1 MAVTAAAISPGLH
14 HGRVFD
20 HAFIFGLAA
29 VALAVGALVSAE
41 PELFWTLAILDL
53 WLLGYHHVVATYT
66 RLAFDLESLREHRML
81 VFVLPFGVV
90 AGVAG
95 LLAAGGAALL
105 ATTFLYWQWFHY
117 VRQSEGIAKAYLGR
131 ATGATPG
138 DARLARVAFWAVP
151 VAGILHVSARD
162 PSTFLGMPIW
172 TLPVPAAVLPAVD
185 ALAIAAVAGWGWQQ
199 WQAWRARRLAHR
211 YVTYVLT
218 HWAVFGAGYVLI
230 ETLNHGWLVVNV
242 WHNAQYILFVWLFNN
257 RRHGSGTAAPGKA
270 FLATISRDG
279 RFPLYIAVC
288 LTLSTAVYFCI
299 ERFGVG
305 ALQSS
310 LGVSAMVAGLAVYQ
324 SLNFHHY
331 IVDSVIWK
339 LRKRSVAATLGVH

>member
-1 MAVTAAAISPGLH
+1 MAVSAASISPGLH

-29 VALAVGALVSAE
+29 LALGVGALVSVQ
-41 PELFWTLAILDL
+41 PGVFWTLVVLDL

-66 RLAFDLESLREHRML
+66 RLVFDLESLREHRFL
-81 VFVLPFGVV
+81 VFALPFGVV

-131 ATGATPG
+131 ARGASAG
-138 DARLARVAFWAVP
+138 DARLARAAFWAVP

-162 PSTFLGMPIW
+162 PSNFLGMPIW
-172 TLPVPAAVLPAVD
+172 VLPVPAAVLPVVD
-185 ALAIAAVAGWGWQQ
+185 ALAIAAVAAWGWQQ
-199 WQAWRARRLAHR
+199 FQAWRGGRLAPR
-211 YVTYVLT
+211 YASFVLS
-218 HWAVFGAGYVLI
+218 HWAVFGAGYLFI
-230 ETLNHGWLVVNV
+230 ETLNHGWLVVNI

-257 RRHGSGTAAPGKA
+257 RRYGGAVVPGKA
-270 FLATISRDG
+270 FLSTISRDG

-299 ERFGVG
+299 QSFGVG
-305 ALQSS
+305 ALAAG
-310 LGVSAMVAGLAVYQ
+310 LGVPAAVAGIAVYQ